1 MKARVR
7 IIPLVF
13 CVNICIAALTDAAD
27 NELPDLTFGKYYES
41 YELNIEPNAPGYT
54 LPLDLD
60 DIVNFNDIGLQTVI
74 DSISDLIRQN
84 GFAIWQEGLPWWD
97 FWGQGDNIIAC
108 YKDLLEANRPIFV
121 TTDTLL
127 HLYHLQFDETLRDI
141 EEREFIPDIN
151 DLTAALLNDA
161 LGHYELLE
169 GDLKQAAKR
178 NVAYL
183 SVAQKLIDPNST
195 IPEMV
200 NDIVTVE
207 LANIEAHTGFKPSE
221 IFIYKEDYSQ
231 YVPRGHYTRS
241 EELKQYFKTMMW
253 YGRMAFLLKGSENW
267 GQTEEALVSEYD
279 AKIQTIQAFLLA
291 NSLKNILVDDRSGLD
306 VWDRLYTVTAFYVGT
321 ADDLTPY
328 GYLWALD
335 QVFGAGFVLS
345 DLANANN
352 QFALKTELA
361 LLPSPKIYGGTG
373 NIIIDF
379 PITDE
384 SLNEVLDK
392 TKGMRM
398 MGQRFVPDSY
408 MFQHQILPEVGGY
421 LGVSANLPFTAGAD
435 GSGWFCRAYVR
446 GLDVMAVL
454 NSQEALKI
462 LIDDGDTNYRH
473 FWKQFGELKD
483 EFDVLG
489 PAEWNRNL
497 YWSWLYTLKALLD
510 ELPEGYPNFMRT
522 QSWQRRQLHVALA
535 SWTQLRHDTI
545 LYAKQSYGVA
555 AGSAPSEP
563 PPGYIEPV
571 PVFWG
576 RLLTLTQMTSKG
588 LDDLNILT
596 PEAHMRFTEL
606 EELLQKILD
615 IVAKQLTNTELST
628 EDRAYIK
635 ALPDTLDSIV
645 TGMEDV
651 ALKTTLAADVH
662 AYALEGQVVEEATGK
677 VDLIVVACPMP
688 DGKAFLA
695 LGPVLSY
702 YEFKQPMS
710 DRLTDEAWR
719 EMHDSPDRPDRP
731 AWYVPL
737 TRWHV
742 PPSSPPGPRGGR
754 GT

>member
-1 MKARVR
+1 
-7 IIPLVF
+7 
-13 CVNICIAALTDAAD
+13 
-27 NELPDLTFGKYYES
+27 
-41 YELNIEPNAPGYT
+41 
-54 LPLDLD
+54 
-60 DIVNFNDIGLQTVI
+60 
-74 DSISDLIRQN
+74 
-84 GFAIWQEGLPWWD
+84 
-97 FWGQGDNIIAC
+97 
-108 YKDLLEANRPIFV
+108 
-121 TTDTLL
+121 
-127 HLYHLQFDETLRDI
+127 
-141 EEREFIPDIN
+141 
-151 DLTAALLNDA
+151 
-161 LGHYELLE
+161 
-169 GDLKQAAKR
+169 
-178 NVAYL
+178 
-183 SVAQKLIDPNST
+183 
-195 IPEMV
+195 
-200 NDIVTVE
+200 
-207 LANIEAHTGFKPSE
+207 
-221 IFIYKEDYSQ
+221 
-231 YVPRGHYTRS
+231 
-241 EELKQYFKTMMW
+241 
-253 YGRMAFLLKGSENW
+253 
-267 GQTEEALVSEYD
+267 
-279 AKIQTIQAFLLA
+279 
-291 NSLKNILVDDRSGLD
+291 
-306 VWDRLYTVTAFYVGT
+306 
-321 ADDLTPY
+321 
-328 GYLWALD
+328 
-335 QVFGAGFVLS
+335 
-345 DLANANN
+345 
-352 QFALKTELA
+352 
-361 LLPSPKIYGGTG
+361 
-373 NIIIDF
+373 
-379 PITDE
+379 
-384 SLNEVLDK
+384 
-392 TKGMRM
+392 
-398 MGQRFVPDSY
+398 
-408 MFQHQILPEVGGY
+408 
-421 LGVSANLPFTAGAD
+421 
-435 GSGWFCRAYVR
+435 
-446 GLDVMAVL
+446 MAVL